1 MKWRGTA
8 STSRH
13 KTGGMGDVK
22 CGVVE
27 GFGTLENWEKLKE
40 KIVSEKIVSKIEN
53 RRKKK

>member
-1 MKWRGTA
+1 
-8 STSRH
+8 
-13 KTGGMGDVK
+13 MGDVK